1 MPFNIG
7 PLEIALLF
15 LIVLILFGPGRLPDV
30 FRVMGE
36 GVRQFKRAAR
46 DISADDAPKT
56 ESAAKPPAA

>member
-15 LIVLILFGPGRLPDV
+15 LIILILFGPGRLPDV

-46 DISADDAPKT
+46 DISADEPASGKETDARP
-56 ESAAKPPAA
+56 SA